1 MKERDL
7 HMTRSQKVALLK
19 TLSSDRI
26 LHADLFYD
34 ILEEC
39 GDLKFNYYDYATTHP
54 IDCRQELLRLL
65 TADYDTCSALLTMLL
80 REDHFSNGS
89 FGERQR
95 NGEVKPIVDRMIS
108 FPEAQEKP
116 SIKLFSEKAI
126 ENLNGY
132 YVYALIDPRNNQVF
146 YIGKGTGNRVFSHEI
161 ESGKSQ
167 KSEKAKFQKI
177 REIETSGQSVK
188 RVIINWGMTEA
199 ESFAAEASLINL
211 MGFLSSDTLSNE
223 VAGHHV
229 HEAVSVEDFEI
240 MYGAEHL
247 QPENIQHSIMVIKI
261 NKRYRRDMTA
271 AELYDVVRG
280 IWRASLSS
288 IKRRKVEYVFGVYN
302 QLIVAVYKPDEW
314 HYVHEMIDVP
324 REEELEAELMD
335 QVGDRVYFVCK
346 DYEHLDNNQKF
357 YLHKSIA
364 DLKVNQASQNP
375 VSYLAPFES

>member
-1 MKERDL
+1 MQ
-7 HMTRSQKVALLK
+7 TSQKIALLQ

-26 LHADLFYD
+26 LHAELFYD

-54 IDCRQELLRLL
+54 IDCRQELMRLP
-65 TADYDTCSALLTMLL
+65 TADYDTCCALLTMLL

-108 FPEAQEKP
+108 LLEAQEKP

-126 ENLNGY
+126 EHLNGF

-167 KSEKAKFQKI
+167 KSEKAKLQKI
-177 REIETSGQSVK
+177 REIEASGHSAK
-188 RVIINWGMTEA
+188 RVIVNWGMTEA
-199 ESFAAEASLINL
+199 EAFTAEASLINL
-211 MGFLSSDTLSNE
+211 MGFLSADALTNA

-229 HEAVSVEDFEI
+229 HEALSVEDFEI

-247 QPENIQHSIMVIKI
+247 QPRDIRHSIMVIKI
-261 NKRYRRDMTA
+261 NKRYRRNMSA

-280 IWRASLSS
+280 IWRASLNS

-324 REEELEAELMD
+324 REEELEDEIMD
-335 QVGDRVYFVCK
+335 QVKDRIYFICK
-346 DYEHLDNNQKF
+346 DYESLDSNQEF

-375 VSYLAPFES
+375 ISYLSPTSY

>member
-1 MKERDL
+1 MNA
-7 HMTRSQKVALLK
+7 SQKIALLK
-19 TLSSDRI
+19 SLSSDRV
-26 LHADLFYD
+26 LRTEFFYET
-34 ILEEC
+34 LEEC
-39 GDLKFNYYDYATTHP
+39 GDLKFNYHNYATTHP
-54 IDCRQELLRLL
+54 IDCRQELMRLP
-65 TADYDTCSALLTMLL
+65 TADYDTCCALLTMLL

-95 NGEVKPIVDRMIS
+95 NGEVKPIVDRMITLL
-108 FPEAQEKP
+108 EAQEKP
-116 SIKLFSEKAI
+116 PIKLFSEKAI

-167 KSEKAKFQKI
+167 KSEKAKLQKI
-177 REIETSGQSVK
+177 REIEASGQSVK
-188 RVIINWGMTEA
+188 RVIVNWGMTETEA
-199 ESFAAEASLINL
+199 FAAEASLINL
-211 MGFLSSDTLSNE
+211 MGFLSANTLTNA

-229 HEAVSVEDFEI
+229 HEALSTEDFEI
-240 MYGAEHL
+240 MHGAEHL
-247 QPENIQHSIMVIKI
+247 QPEDIQHNIMVIKI
-261 NKRYRRDMTA
+261 NKRYRRDMSA
-271 AELYDVVRG
+271 ADLYDVVRG
-280 IWRASLSS
+280 IWRASLNS

-324 REEELEAELMD
+324 RQEELEAEIMD
-335 QVGDRVYFVCK
+335 QVGDRVYFICK

-375 VSYLAPFES
+375 ISYLAPSNP

>member
-1 MKERDL
+1 MQ
-7 HMTRSQKVALLK
+7 TSQKIALLQ

-54 IDCRQELLRLL
+54 IDCRQELRRLP
-65 TADYDTCSALLTMLL
+65 TADYDTCGALLTMLL

-108 FPEAQEKP
+108 LLEAQEKP

-126 ENLNGY
+126 EHLNGF

-167 KSEKAKFQKI
+167 KSEKAKLQKI
-177 REIETSGQSVK
+177 REIEASGHSAK
-188 RVIINWGMTEA
+188 RVIVNWGMTEA
-199 ESFAAEASLINL
+199 EAFTAEASLINL
-211 MGFLSSDTLSNE
+211 MVFLSADALTNA

-229 HEAVSVEDFEI
+229 HEALSVEDFEI
-240 MYGAEHL
+240 MYGAERL
-247 QPENIQHSIMVIKI
+247 QPEDIRHSIMVIKI
-261 NKRYRRDMTA
+261 NKRYRRDMGA

-280 IWRASLSS
+280 IWRASLNS
-288 IKRRKVEYVFGVYN
+288 IQKRKIKYVFAVYN

-324 REEELEAELMD
+324 RMEELDEVSLK
-335 QVGDRVYFVCK
+335 QHKDRVYFICN
-346 DYEHLDNNQKF
+346 DYECLDNNQKF

-375 VSYLAPFES
+375 VSYLAPFNG

>member
-1 MKERDL
+1 MNA
-7 HMTRSQKVALLK
+7 SQKIALLK
-19 TLSSDRI
+19 SLSSDRV
-26 LHADLFYD
+26 LRTEFFYET
-34 ILEEC
+34 LEEC
-39 GDLKFNYYDYATTHP
+39 GDLKFNYHNYATTHP
-54 IDCRQELLRLL
+54 IDCRQELMRLP
-65 TADYDTCSALLTMLL
+65 TADYDTCCALLTMLL

-95 NGEVKPIVDRMIS
+95 NGEVKPIVDKMITLL
-108 FPEAQEKP
+108 EAQEKP
-116 SIKLFSEKAI
+116 PIKLFSEKAI

-167 KSEKAKFQKI
+167 KSEKAKLQKI
-177 REIETSGQSVK
+177 REIEASGQSVK
-188 RVIINWGMTEA
+188 RVIVNWGMTETEA
-199 ESFAAEASLINL
+199 FAAEASLINL
-211 MGFLSSDTLSNE
+211 MGFLSANTLTNA

-229 HEAVSVEDFEI
+229 HEALSTEDFEI
-240 MYGAEHL
+240 MHGAEHL
-247 QPENIQHSIMVIKI
+247 QPEDIQHNIMVIKI
-261 NKRYRRDMTA
+261 NKRYRRDMSA
-271 AELYDVVRG
+271 ADLYDVVRG
-280 IWRASLSS
+280 IWRASLNS

-324 REEELEAELMD
+324 RQEELEAEIMD
-335 QVGDRVYFVCK
+335 QVGDRVYFICK

-375 VSYLAPFES
+375 VSYLAPFNS

>member
-1 MKERDL
+1 MQ
-7 HMTRSQKVALLK
+7 TSQKIALLQ

-54 IDCRQELLRLL
+54 IDCRQELRRLP
-65 TADYDTCSALLTMLL
+65 TADYDTCCALLTMLL

-108 FPEAQEKP
+108 LLEAQEKP

-126 ENLNGY
+126 EHLNGF

-167 KSEKAKFQKI
+167 KSEKAKLQKI
-177 REIETSGQSVK
+177 REIEASGHSAK
-188 RVIINWGMTEA
+188 RVIVNWGMTEA
-199 ESFAAEASLINL
+199 EAFTAEASLINL
-211 MGFLSSDTLSNE
+211 MVFLSADALTNA

-229 HEAVSVEDFEI
+229 HEALSVEDFEI

-247 QPENIQHSIMVIKI
+247 QPEDIRHSIMVIKI
-261 NKRYRRDMTA
+261 NKRYRRDMGA

-280 IWRASLSS
+280 IWRASLNS
-288 IKRRKVEYVFGVYN
+288 IQKRKIKYVFAVYN

-324 REEELEAELMD
+324 RMEELDEVSLK
-335 QVGDRVYFVCK
+335 QHKDRVYFICN
-346 DYEHLDNNQKF
+346 DYECLDNNQKF

-375 VSYLAPFES
+375 VSYLAPFNG